1 MQPKRSHPWNL
12 SESAAT
18 TLQLEWATDVLIQP
32 MAQPVSFIAGIDVAY
47 AKQDDKLVAG
57 IVVLDANTLAVE
69 ETVVER
75 AEVSFPYIPGLFSFR
90 ELPPVIMAL
99 AQLEHSPDLLVCD
112 GHGIAHPRRFGLASH
127 LGLLFDVPS
136 IGCAKTPLLPVTDKP
151 DSSRG
156 ASTPIDLNG
165 ETVGQCLR
173 TQTDVNPVYVS
184 PGHRISIEESVEWI
198 LRLCPKYRLP
208 ETTRHADHAVN
219 MAL

>member
-1 MQPKRSHPWNL
+1 
-12 SESAAT
+12 
-18 TLQLEWATDVLIQP
+18 
-32 MAQPVSFIAGIDVAY
+32 
-47 AKQDDKLVAG
+47 VAG

-112 GHGIAHPRRFGLASH
+112 GHGIAHPRRFG
-127 LGLLFDVPS
+127 F
-136 IGCAKTPLLPVTDKP
+136 
-151 DSSRG
+151 
-156 ASTPIDLNG
+156 
-165 ETVGQCLR
+165 
-173 TQTDVNPVYVS
+173 VNPVYVS